1 MNGRKRVTLCDMA
14 GNFLDALVLP
24 ANTEERVCALALLIQ
39 VKKKPWWRDVKV
51 VFADSGFAGED
62 FERQIQN
69 QCGVKLHIV
78 RREPEAPAG
87 FHVLEKRWLEKR
99 WLIEQV
105 FGCWGRNRRLSRDF
119 EQNTKLSRAML
130 QAASLHRFLKRLKP
144 TPSNQPPF
152 RYRPK

>member
-1 MNGRKRVTLCDMA
+1 VTLCDVA

-24 ANTEERVCALALLIQ
+24 ANTEERVCAVALLIQ
-39 VKKKPWWRDVKV
+39 VKKKPWWSHVQV

-69 QCGVKLHIV
+69 QCGVKMHIV
-78 RREPEAPAG
+78 RRQPEAPAG
-87 FHVLEKRWLEKR
+87 FHVLEKR

-105 FGCWGRNRRLSRDF
+105 FGCWGRNRRLSRDY

-144 TPSNQPPF
+144 TTSNQPPF
-152 RYRPK
+152 SYRTK

>member
-1 MNGRKRVTLCDMA
+1 MA
-14 GNFLDALVLP
+14 GHFLDAMVLP
-24 ANTEERVCALALLIQ
+24 ADVDERVCALALLIE
-39 VKKKPWWRDVKV
+39 VKRKPWWRHVKV
-51 VFADSGFAGED
+51 VFADNGFAGAG

-69 QCGVKLHIV
+69 QCGVTLHIV
-78 RREPEAPAG
+78 KRNSQAPAG
-87 FHVLEKRWLEKR
+87 FHVLPKR

-130 QAASLHRFLKRLKP
+130 QAASLHRFLNRIKP
-144 TPSNQPPF
+144 KPLQEPPF